1 MTDAEIKRIAEGLSE
16 AQRRQMMDIGAGKV
30 MESAMR
36 HGLVSFYLISEGL
49 LTFSRTWWLWG
60 EYVFYLTPLGLA
72 VRDYLE
78 KSDG

>member
-16 AQRRQMMDIGAGKV
+16 AQRKLLIRVGIGEIAV
-30 MESAMR
+30 NHRELHSAR
-36 HGLVSFYLISEGL
+36 VLKRKGLGSFVDTSHKALGLIAY
-49 LTFSRTWWLWG
+49 WN
-60 EYVFYLTPLGLA
+60 TPLGLA

>member
-1 MTDAEIKRIAEGLSE
+1 MTEAEIKRIAEGL
-16 AQRRQMMDIGAGKV
+16 APGMRRQMMDIGAGKV

-36 HGLVSFYLISEGL
+36 HGFVSYHLISEGL